1 MKKVISSLLVM
12 SMVLCASVAK
22 ADNITVGQA
31 KAIGSY
37 YMAYQ
42 TGIEKIGP
50 EQLTLVYQF
59 ENLDL
64 NIPSAYVFNVNG
76 CGWIIIA
83 GSTVVDPV
91 IAFSEEGSIDMNN
104 IPDNLRWWLTSYADV
119 IAETQ
124 RLDAENDYPDSEEY
138 ITLVNQKLDN
148 GTKEEKIV
156 LMASSWDQGS
166 NYNPTYNLYCPQVN
180 GRYCVTGCVA
190 TALAQMCR
198 YYRYPVNPESTSS
211 YSWNADGTQAGV
223 QLRIEYDT
231 VQFDYSLMPARLT
244 NANGNITATM
254 AEIREVAKLN
264 YCIGVGVYMDY
275 HPDGSGALM
284 NDAINGMKKRFKYQ
298 RGTMRQRSGTID
310 TAYVNTLRRNMM
322 NHDVIIMRGVSSTG
336 SGGDAAGHAWVACGY
351 MKVDTTKYY
360 MNWGWGGTGNGWYNL
375 ATNNMS
381 ISSMGYN
388 FNVSQGCVFG
398 MLPPED
404 SNIYHPHDVAICDVD
419 NTILGTAYPN
429 PAALS
434 VSLPYTTETV
444 ADMQVFGID
453 GKLVATR
460 RVQPGTG
467 EVSVRV
473 DALPK
478 GVYIYR
484 LNSQSGKFIVR

>member
-91 IAFSEEGSIDMNN
+91 IAFSEEGSIDMSN

-156 LMASSWDQGS
+156 L
-166 NYNPTYNLYCPQVN
+166 
-180 GRYCVTGCVA
+180 
-190 TALAQMCR
+190 
-198 YYRYPVNPESTSS
+198 
-211 YSWNADGTQAGV
+211 
-223 QLRIEYDT
+223 
-231 VQFDYSLMPARLT
+231 
-244 NANGNITATM
+244 
-254 AEIREVAKLN
+254 K
-264 YCIGVGVYMDY
+264 
-275 HPDGSGALM
+275 
-284 NDAINGMKKRFKYQ
+284 
-298 RGTMRQRSGTID
+298 
-310 TAYVNTLRRNMM
+310 
-322 NHDVIIMRGVSSTG
+322 
-336 SGGDAAGHAWVACGY
+336 
-351 MKVDTTKYY
+351 
-360 MNWGWGGTGNGWYNL
+360 
-375 ATNNMS
+375 
-381 ISSMGYN
+381 
-388 FNVSQGCVFG
+388 
-398 MLPPED
+398 
-404 SNIYHPHDVAICDVD
+404 
-419 NTILGTAYPN
+419 
-429 PAALS
+429 
-434 VSLPYTTETV
+434 
-444 ADMQVFGID
+444 
-453 GKLVATR
+453 
-460 RVQPGTG
+460 
-467 EVSVRV
+467 
-473 DALPK
+473 
-478 GVYIYR
+478 
-484 LNSQSGKFIVR
+484 

>member
-1 MKKVISSLLVM
+1 
-12 SMVLCASVAK
+12 
-22 ADNITVGQA
+22 
-31 KAIGSY
+31 
-37 YMAYQ
+37 
-42 TGIEKIGP
+42 
-50 EQLTLVYQF
+50 
-59 ENLDL
+59 
-64 NIPSAYVFNVNG
+64 
-76 CGWIIIA
+76 
-83 GSTVVDPV
+83 
-91 IAFSEEGSIDMNN
+91 
-104 IPDNLRWWLTSYADV
+104 
-119 IAETQ
+119 
-124 RLDAENDYPDSEEY
+124 
-138 ITLVNQKLDN
+138 
-148 GTKEEKIV
+148 
-156 LMASSWDQGS
+156 
-166 NYNPTYNLYCPQVN
+166 
-180 GRYCVTGCVA
+180 
-190 TALAQMCR
+190 
-198 YYRYPVNPESTSS
+198 
-211 YSWNADGTQAGV
+211 
-223 QLRIEYDT
+223 
-231 VQFDYSLMPARLT
+231 
-244 NANGNITATM
+244 
-254 AEIREVAKLN
+254 
-264 YCIGVGVYMDY
+264 
-275 HPDGSGALM
+275 
-284 NDAINGMKKRFKYQ
+284 
-298 RGTMRQRSGTID
+298 
-310 TAYVNTLRRNMM
+310 
-322 NHDVIIMRGVSSTG
+322 
-336 SGGDAAGHAWVACGY
+336 

-404 SNIYHPHDVAICDVD
+404 SNIYHPHDVAIRDVD